1 MLQVVLGMMKYS
13 LRLFIFYF
21 LICCNCTLAQD
32 DNFDALG
39 ETSVALNHK
48 VSKNYTTNFT
58 LRSRY
63 FLHQNSFRYRQ
74 QQLDVFHYSTF
85 NLNLSKKLGFGIY
98 YRNRDWFNSGSD
110 ELRLSQQFNYTK
122 QQQNVRFGHRLRL
135 EQRIFD
141 SFTDFRQR
149 YRFTISFPLN
159 GNSLET
165 ANTQFM
171 ASLEGLWIVSK
182 NKAPLLDKRTTA
194 KINWQLSQDLK
205 LETGLEYRL
214 ESFNVHTKNYLFLLT
229 GAVCRL

>member
-1 MLQVVLGMMKYS
+1 MMKYS
-13 LRLFIFYF
+13 LGLLIFCF
-21 LICCNCTLAQD
+21 LICNDALLAQD

-39 ETSVALNHK
+39 ETSAALNHK

-63 FLHQNSFRYRQ
+63 FLHQNSFGYRQ

-85 NLNLSKKLGFGIY
+85 NLNLSKKLGLGIY

-122 QQQNVRFGHRLRL
+122 QQQNIRFGHRIRL

-149 YRFTISFPLN
+149 YRFSINFPLN
-159 GNSLET
+159 GNSLEN
-165 ANTQFM
+165 ANTHFT

-194 KINWQLSQDLK
+194 KIGWQLSQDLK
-205 LETGLEYRL
+205 FETGLEYRL